1 MISSFFAPKKRKA
14 TPSQKASSPSGRT
27 EPSSSP
33 ESVTTSSLASGSLA
47 ESSANKRLKAAPSE
61 ENDAVQEL
69 LQYLKDDSSED
80 TRSWRKAL
88 DKHFSSKRFETLA
101 RFVSSQR

>member
-1 MISSFFAPKKRKA
+1 MITSFFAPKKRKA
-14 TPSQKASSPSGRT
+14 SPSQKASSPSART

-33 ESVTTSSLASGSLA
+33 ESVATSASASGA
-47 ESSANKRLKAAPSE
+47 TVENSANKRLKATSSE
-61 ENDAVQEL
+61 ENGAVQEL
-69 LQYLKDDSSED
+69 LQYLQDDSSED